1 MLVMFYVI
9 FTCGFVDPQII
20 FMVHHWPL
28 LVVVCSVTALLE
40 AYTVQ
45 NDNLILSLFQFAL
58 FVALF

>member
-1 MLVMFYVI
+1 MVKFLLVHL
-9 FTCGFVDPQII
+9 DPQIV

-58 FVALF
+58 LIALF